1 MLDTADEPVST
12 VNSSPKNMD
21 KLKLLSRNYETSSS
35 SDISS
40 DSEPELIEKPVIQKP
55 KDPAFLI
62 PPDYILQSVKDLTA
76 DIKVSLL
83 GKISQVFDKYGNL
96 LFFAPVLKLT
106 YLNNNVIPNIVFSNC
121 RFFQYEFCKWHT
133 TFDFGYVNIW
143 LWFTEFI

>member
-1 MLDTADEPVST
+1 
-12 VNSSPKNMD
+12 MD

-83 GKISQVFDKYGNL
+83 GKISQVFDKYVVIRSINSAVVLNERSVLFLEDGKHLGEVSVL
-96 LFFAPVLKLT
+96 LFSIGRR
-106 YLNNNVIPNIVFSNC
+106 Y
-121 RFFQYEFCKWHT
+121 QYIGHCSCFKEL
-133 TFDFGYVNIW
+133 VNQR
-143 LWFTEFI
+143 